1 MHVNVCEFCFQDG
14 KSGRTPLF
22 YAVEGNQLALVMLFR
37 QCNANLDLTN
47 YAGISALMA
56 AQAKG
61 FSEAS
66 SVLMVGLDPKAII
79 EHKEKEKMMMPNKKV
94 RNTEAITSILF
105 RVQTEL
111 SGMSLDRA
119 E

>member
-1 MHVNVCEFCFQDG
+1 MFH
-14 KSGRTPLF
+14 
-22 YAVEGNQLALVMLFR
+22 AVEGNQLALVMLFR
-37 QCNANLDLTN
+37 QCNANLELTN
-47 YAGISALMA
+47 YAGITALMA

-94 RNTEAITSILF
+94 TG
-105 RVQTEL
+105 TEL
-111 SGMSLDRA
+111 LYNVKIITLGRGYWISTLINLYNYSSLARIIDFYLI
-119 E
+119 

>member
-1 MHVNVCEFCFQDG
+1 MFH
-14 KSGRTPLF
+14 
-22 YAVEGNQLALVMLFR
+22 AVEGNQLALVMLFR
-37 QCNANLDLTN
+37 QCNANLELTN
-47 YAGISALMA
+47 YAGITALMA

-94 RNTEAITSILF
+94 TD
-105 RVQTEL
+105 TEL
-111 SGMSLDRA
+111 YYMNCFIMSRLLCLQRLLDWHLH
-119 E
+119 ELIQLS

>member
-1 MHVNVCEFCFQDG
+1 
-14 KSGRTPLF
+14 
-22 YAVEGNQLALVMLFR
+22 
-37 QCNANLDLTN
+37 
-47 YAGISALMA
+47 MA

-94 RNTEAITSILF
+94 TE
-105 RVQTEL
+105 TEL
-111 SGMSLDRA
+111 YYMNFSLMSRLLRLA
-119 E
+119 EVIRLAPSSNYTIILVRPNLARIIDIC